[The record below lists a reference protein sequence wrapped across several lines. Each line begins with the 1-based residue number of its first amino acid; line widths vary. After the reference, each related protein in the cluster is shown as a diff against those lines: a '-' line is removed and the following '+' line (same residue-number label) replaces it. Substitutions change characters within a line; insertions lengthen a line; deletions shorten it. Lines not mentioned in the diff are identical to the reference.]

1 MYPKV
6 KPALARAWRDLQT
19 VQFGVTPAHAV
30 VLGPV
35 DTATGALIDRI
46 DGTRS
51 MELLRS
57 EGVGMGLPEG
67 RVDELVRRLAGAGLL
82 DDVTAGGPRAQA
94 VRRRPETLERL
105 GPDLGSLSL
114 VRREPG
120 GDLRGVAARRAIR
133 IQVRGSG
140 RVGAVIAAVL
150 AGAGVGRVEV
160 LDGGRVVPADVAPGG
175 LGAASV
181 GRLRADAAGALVRDS
196 APGRGPRA
204 GEAGGPE
211 PGLAL
216 VVLAPRDGLRS
227 WAPDP
232 QEAADWVAT
241 GTPHLYAGVLEGT
254 GLVGPLVLPGST
266 GCAGCMERDRVDRDP
281 AWPRMLVQWRSAH
294 RRRATAACDVALST
308 AVAGMAAAHA
318 LSFLDGEVP
327 ASAGARWEAALPGLA
342 WDRSAVWPHPDCPCG
357 AAATGEPAPPPA
369 VAAVPAP
376 GSGRGAGRA
385 GASGGSGGGG
395 VCGGGRAGL
404 QNVGAGSGADLRSRP

>member
-19 VQFGVTPAHAV
+19 VQFGVTPASAV

-35 DTATGALIDRI
+35 DTATGSLIDRI

-51 MELLRS
+51 MDLLRA
-57 EGVGMGLPEG
+57 EGAGMGLPEG

-114 VRREPG
+114 VHREPG
-120 GDLRGVAARRAIR
+120 GDLRGAAARRAIR
-133 IQVRGSG
+133 VQVRGSG

-160 LDGGRVVPADVAPGG
+160 LDGGRVLPADVAPGG
-175 LGAASV
+175 LGPASV
-181 GRLRADAAGALVRDS
+181 GRLRAEAAGTLVRDA

-204 GEAGGPE
+204 GEPAGPE
-211 PGLAL
+211 PALAL
-216 VVLAPRDGLRS
+216 VVVAPRDGLQS

-232 QEAADWVAT
+232 HTAADWVAT
-241 GTPHLYAGVLEGT
+241 GTPHLYAGVLEAT

-266 GCAGCMERDRVDRDP
+266 ACAGCMERDRVDRDP

-294 RRRATAACDVALST
+294 RRRATAACDLALST
-308 AVAGMAAAHA
+308 AVAGLAAAHA

-327 ASAGARWEAALPGLA
+327 ASAGARWEAALPGLS

-357 AAATGEPAPPPA
+357 AATAREPAPPRP
-369 VAAVPAP
+369 P
-376 GSGRGAGRA
+376 GLGGGAGD
-385 GASGGSGGGG
+385 GDGDGD
-395 VCGGGRAGL
+395 GRAAL
-404 QNVGAGSGADLRSRP
+404 QDAGAGSGADRRSRP